1 MVRYHNYDIRSP
13 YNRDA
18 ALWVANQTSILFPT
32 DHRPLRDLRAALG
45 RVAAG
50 SSSGSEA
57 SSARAANGT
66 AKSPASASQTP
77 ASRVRRFVERYGRV
91 FGNTA
96 GTEARTS
103 EPDGQALPRSSEL
116 HALVT
121 AEFDVRR
128 GGGGLG
134 GEARREEEVRI
145 LEPESPRASTPPS
158 APPPQR
164 EVPRPASEE
173 ILYIIE

>member
-32 DHRPLRDLRAALG
+32 DPRPLRDLRAALG

-50 SSSGSEA
+50 SAAGSEA
-57 SSARAANGT
+57 SPAGAANGS
-66 AKSPASASQTP
+66 AKSSASASQTP
-77 ASRVRRFVERYGRV
+77 PGRVRRFVERYGRV
-91 FGNTA
+91 FGNTP
-96 GTEARTS
+96 ESRNPQ
-103 EPDGQALPRSSEL
+103 PDGRALPRSSEL

-121 AEFDVRR
+121 AEFDSGRS
-128 GGGGLG
+128 GGGPG
-134 GEARREEEVRI
+134 GESGRDVEVLI
-145 LEPESPRASTPPS
+145 LETEPQRASTPPA

-164 EVPRPASEE
+164 EVPRPANEE